1 MKNIKVC
8 IIGSGIG
15 GLATGLLLTK
25 KGYKVTIFEKESII
39 GGRAL
44 SFEGTSYTIQEYKKL
59 LARFNMGIAF
69 SEPDIEKI
77 FNNKMLNNYVLE
89 LGFHILS
96 GGVPLNINNLLTE
109 HKNNVEFIESYIG
122 CIKDNNYNFPFLSK
136 FDKLKIA
143 PNILR
148 LLFANENKLKEL
160 DKVSIT
166 DTIKK
171 YGKGKM
177 KLILEVFSRSITT
190 MNNLDK
196 ISSGEMLRAQKN
208 LYKGSKPV
216 AYPKKNLRVINNELA
231 DYILKNGGEIK
242 LNTFVDKI
250 LIKDKKAIGIKIKD
264 KEQFYDIIISNILVQ
279 NLFKIVDEK
288 IFPKDYVNYIKSL
301 KGTASLCSY
310 YSFKKVPNKLV
321 GKTFHFLKRDA
332 GIEGNDAVG
341 MIDFMVSSPNAGLSP
356 EGEYLVQSYIICN
369 PDEAKNPL
377 ILKKLKEIL
386 DKNLEIL
393 IPEYKRQL
401 NWVIYPVIWH
411 LDGVAKT
418 IDNKKPDI
426 ITPIKN
432 LYLVGD
438 CVKAPGIGINC
449 AINSAKIIADII

>member
-1 MKNIKVC
+1 MKQMNVC

-15 GLATGLLLTK
+15 GLATGVLLTK
-25 KGYKVTIFEKESII
+25 KGYKVTIFEKESLI

-44 SFEGTSYTIQEYKKL
+44 SFEGISYTIQEYKNL

-69 SEPDIEKI
+69 SEPNIEKI
-77 FNNKMLNNYVLE
+77 FNNKMLKNYVLD

-96 GGVPLNINNLLTE
+96 GGVPLNIKNLLTE
-109 HKNNVEFIESYIG
+109 HNNIEFIESYIG
-122 CIKDNNYNFPFLSK
+122 FINENSFNFPFLNR

-148 LLFANENKLKEL
+148 LLFANEKKLKEL
-160 DKVSIT
+160 DEVSIT

-208 LYKGSKPV
+208 LYKGTKPV
-216 AYPKKNLRVINNELA
+216 AYPKKNLRAINNEFA

-279 NLFKIVDEK
+279 NLFKIVDK
-288 IFPKDYVNYIKSL
+288 KNFPNDYVNYIKSL
-301 KGTASLCSY
+301 KGTGSLCSY
-310 YSFKKVPNKLV
+310 YSLKKVPDELV
-321 GKTFHFLKRDA
+321 GKAFHFLKRDV

-341 MIDFMVSSPNAGLSP
+341 MIDFMVSSPNASLSP

-369 PDEAKNPL
+369 PDETKNPL

-393 IPEYKRQL
+393 FPEYKKQL
-401 NWVIYPVIWH
+401 NWAIYPVIWH

-418 IDNKKPDI
+418 INTKKPDI

-432 LYLVGD
+432 LYFVGD

-449 AINSAKIIADII
+449 AINSAKIIAEII